1 MDTQDSAPVTVDD
14 FLVGE
19 DEQQADAGEN
29 LEALDVS
36 DDEID
41 AEPAA
46 EADEQD
52 ESLEAEAESEEEAEP
67 AAEVIPPPVS
77 WSKEDAKA
85 WEALTP
91 EVQAVVARREQER
104 DRFVRDA
111 GRKAAETKTAVENQ
125 AREFLAQ
132 QAEEHAIALS
142 TYAQQF
148 QPKQPDP
155 NLLYTGNPDDVLLYQ
170 RQDAAY
176 RAGASQQQQLQQAI
190 AQAQQQ
196 ARAAREQAEQVDTQV
211 ETQRLQEQLPE
222 WFDPS
227 AGPKLKADLQSIGA
241 ELGYPAELM
250 ANANATDIIAL
261 KKAFEW
267 KAKAERFDRIMSK
280 QMEKV
285 RSAKAVPK
293 MARPG
298 ATPGKGQVNA
308 RAESNRDQAL
318 QSFGQSRSGEAAAA
332 LLLQR
337 TR

>member
-1 MDTQDSAPVTVDD
+1 MDTQDSAPITVDD
-14 FLVGE
+14 FLVGD
-19 DEQQADAGEN
+19 DEPQADAGEN

-36 DDEID
+36 DDEVEVEAID
-41 AEPAA
+41 ASEDGDDDGDVEP
-46 EADEQD
+46 EVE
-52 ESLEAEAESEEEAEP
+52 EP
-67 AAEVIPPPVS
+67 AAEVVPPPVS

-85 WEALTP
+85 WEALPP

-111 GRKAAETKTAVENQ
+111 GRKAAETKTSVENQ

-155 NLLYTGNPDDVLLYQ
+155 NLLYTGNQDDVLLYQ

-176 RAGASQQQQLQQAI
+176 RAGTSQQQQLQQAI

-196 ARAAREQAEQVDTQV
+196 ARAAREQADQVDTQV

-267 KAKAERFDRIMSK
+267 KAKAERLDRIMSK

-298 ATPGKGQVNA
+298 TAPGKGQAAA

-318 QSFGQSRSGEAAAA
+318 QSFGQSRSGESAAA

>member
-14 FLVGE
+14 FLVGG
-19 DEQQADAGEN
+19 DEPQEEAGEN

-36 DDEID
+36 DEEIADAPLEDGDE
-41 AEPAA
+41 PT
-46 EADEQD
+46 
-52 ESLEAEAESEEEAEP
+52 EEEAEQEPEAEEEEP

-91 EVQAVVARREQER
+91 EAQAVVARREQER
-104 DRFVRDA
+104 DRFVREA
-111 GRKAAETKTAVENQ
+111 GRKVAETKTAVENQ
-125 AREFLAQ
+125 ARELIAQ
-132 QAEEHAIALS
+132 QAEDYAIALA
-142 TYAQQF
+142 TYAQQNM
-148 QPKQPDP
+148 PKEPDA
-155 NLLYTGNPDDVLLYQ
+155 NLLYTGNHDDALLYQ
-170 RQDAAY
+170 RQEAAY

-196 ARAAREQAEQVDTQV
+196 ARVAREQAEQVDTQV

-227 AGPKLKADLQSIGA
+227 VGPKLKADLQSIGA

-267 KAKAERFDRIMSK
+267 KAKAERLDRIMSK

-285 RSAKAVPK
+285 RSAKGVPK

-298 ATPGKGQVNA
+298 ATPGKGQANA